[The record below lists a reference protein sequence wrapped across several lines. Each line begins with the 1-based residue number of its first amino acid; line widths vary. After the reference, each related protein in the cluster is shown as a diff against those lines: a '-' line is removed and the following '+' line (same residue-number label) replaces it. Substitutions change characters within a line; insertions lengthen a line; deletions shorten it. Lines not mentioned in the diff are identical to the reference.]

1 MTRRKF
7 IRKLIEVGAALVV
20 GAGWLTKKVV
30 PRKFVWAAGLKKYPG
45 SLKPLSDIH
54 KQGKWSG

>member
-7 IRKLIEVGAALVV
+7 IGRLVK
-20 GAGWLTKKVV
+20 AGLLVIAGTWWLAKKAV
-30 PRKFVWAAGLKKYPG
+30 PRKFVRARAGRFPG
-45 SLKPLSDIH
+45 SLKPLADIS

>member
-7 IRKLIEVGAALVV
+7 IRKLM
-20 GAGWLTKKVV
+20 GAGSMIVAGASLFVKKAT
-30 PRKFVWAAGLKKYPG
+30 PRKFIRAVRFKKYPG
-45 SLKPLSDIH
+45 SLRPMGDIS

>member
-1 MTRRKF
+1 MTRREF
-7 IRKLIEVGAALVV
+7 IHKLMAFGAAVVV
-20 GAGWLTKKVV
+20 GTSWFAKKVV

-45 SLKPLSDIH
+45 SLKPLPDIH

>member
-7 IRKLIEVGAALVV
+7 VRKLM
-20 GAGWLTKKVV
+20 GAGSIIVAGASLFIKKAT
-30 PRKFVWAAGLKKYPG
+30 PHKFIRAIRFKKYPG
-45 SLKPLSDIH
+45 PLRPMGDIS

>member
-7 IRKLIEVGAALVV
+7 IQKLIKFGAAVI
-20 GAGWLTKKVV
+20 AGTYWLAKKAV
-30 PRKFVWAAGLKKYPG
+30 PRKFVWAAKLKKYPG

>member
-7 IRKLIEVGAALVV
+7 IQKLIKAGSAIIVGAWWLV
-20 GAGWLTKKVV
+20 KKAT
-30 PRKFVWAAGLKKYPG
+30 PRKFVWAGKLKKYPG
-45 SLKPLSDIH
+45 SLRPLRDVH

>member
-7 IRKLIEVGAALVV
+7 IQELIKGGAAIVV
-20 GAGWLTKKVV
+20 GVYWLAEKTS
-30 PRKFVWAAGLKKYPG
+30 PRKFIRAVRLGKYPG
-45 SLKPLSDIH
+45 SLKPLADIH